1 MIGFDQTNIILN
13 SDGSIYH
20 LGLFPRELNDIVLT
34 VGDPERVF
42 SISRH
47 FDSISL
53 KKQKRE
59 FLINNGVYNG
69 INISVI
75 STGMGTDNI
84 DIVLNELDILAN
96 MNLKT
101 GKPNDK
107 LRSLKI
113 IRVGTSAAIQE
124 DIKTGTIILS

>member
-75 STGMGTDNI
+75 ST
-84 DIVLNELDILAN
+84 ASS
-96 MNLKT
+96 
-101 GKPNDK
+101 PY
-107 LRSLKI
+107 
-113 IRVGTSAAIQE
+113 
-124 DIKTGTIILS
+124 